1 MKKFTAGALVLV
13 LMLMAATPLRALS
26 AAPPFSAAAL
36 YNQGNAYARAGKP
49 GMAVL
54 NYERAQLLNPG
65 DSDLEANLDAV
76 RMAQHLPVAPRAWPR
91 RLAMFPNPTMAALLG
106 MCGLVCLGLSVV
118 VGRSLT
124 QSRRATLAAA
134 ALGIALMALTVGQ
147 AAILWPALRAGVVI
161 AHEAPVLVSPVPMGE
176 ALFVLPEAET
186 VTLTAEHKDYVLVRT
201 GTGRVGWVLGTN
213 LARVVAVEH

>member
-1 MKKFTAGALVLV
+1 MKKFTAGAGVILLS
-13 LMLMAATPLRALS
+13 LMATMPLRALS
-26 AAPPFSAAAL
+26 AAAPLSAAAL

-54 NYERAQLLNPG
+54 NYERAQLLSPG

-76 RMAQHLPVAPRAWPR
+76 RTAQHLPVEPRTWPR
-91 RLAMFPNPTMAALLG
+91 RLAMLPNPTMAALLG
-106 MCGLVCLGLSVV
+106 MIGLVCLGLSVV
-118 VGRSLT
+118 VGRRLT

-134 ALGIALMALTVGQ
+134 ALSVALMALTVGQ
-147 AAILWPALRAGVVI
+147 AAILWPSLHAGVVI

-176 ALFVLPEAET
+176 ALFVLSEAET
-186 VTLTAEHKDYVLVRT
+186 VTLTAEHEDYILIKT
-201 GTGRVGWVLGTN
+201 GTGRAGWVLGTN